1 MSRNYKFHDQERPYF
16 VTFTV
21 INWIDAFTR
30 REYKDILVDSLRF
43 CMTNKG
49 LELYAWVIMSNHVH
63 LIIGTKDKP
72 MEDILRDIKRHTSK
86 KIVEAISENPQ
97 ESRKEWMMKLF
108 KEAGRKN
115 PANENFQFWQQ
126 GNHPIE
132 LFSPAVMAQKLN
144 YLHNNPVVAG
154 WVDEPEHYLY
164 SSARDYAGIKG
175 MLDIQLM
182 HLGY

>member
-1 MSRNYKFHDQERPYF
+1 
-16 VTFTV
+16 
-21 INWIDAFTR
+21 
-30 REYKDILVDSLRF
+30 
-43 CMTNKG
+43 
-49 LELYAWVIMSNHVH
+49 
-63 LIIGTKDKP
+63 

-86 KIVEAISENPQ
+86 KIVEAISENPK

-132 LFSPAVMAQKLN
+132 LWSPTVMAQKLN

-164 SSARDYAGIKG
+164 SSARDYADIKG

-182 HLGY
+182 HFGY

>member
-16 VTFTV
+16 VTFSV
-21 INWIDAFTR
+21 VNWIDAFTR
-30 REYKDILVDSLRF
+30 REYKDILLDSLRY
-43 CMTNKG
+43 CMLNKG
-49 LELYAWVIMSNHVH
+49 LEIYAWVIMSNHVH

-86 KIVEAISENPQ
+86 KIVEAINENSQ

-108 KEAGRKN
+108 EKAGREN
-115 PANENFQFWQQ
+115 PNNEYFQFWQQ

-132 LFSPAVMAQKLN
+132 LWSSKVIDQKLDC
-144 YLHNNPVVAG
+144 LHNNPVVAG
-154 WVDEPEHYLY
+154 WVDEPEHYLH

-175 MLDIQLM
+175 LLDIQLM
-182 HLGY
+182 Y